1 MTTVPVLRRTAV
13 QFGEANTTYY
23 YEGTVLLD
31 TRGIHNRGAGV
42 ESDGQGIAGQPDDPS
57 SVEAYASRE
66 L

>member
-1 MTTVPVLRRTAV
+1 MILQCTKEP
-13 QFGEANTTYY
+13 YS
-23 YEGTVLLD
+23 VLLD